1 MKNFEHISYKL
12 PNYGII
18 LFFLLNL
25 LAMIFYSGGT
35 HQNPELEYYKFT
47 QNYFSDLG
55 RTITMDGTQN
65 FFSSFIFNNS
75 LLMIGILF
83 ILFFYHLPNLFV
95 DNNISHNLSRI
106 GSWIAITSGFA
117 FAGIG
122 FTPSNLFLDSH
133 LFFVRWAFRSFLI
146 VSILFVFAINKSNE
160 WENKYAFVY
169 IIFSLILLSYILIM
183 DFGPDGRK
191 SLNGLIVQV
200 ISQKIIVAA
209 FIVSV
214 FFKSKG
220 ALKVYKLS

>member
-1 MKNFEHISYKL
+1 M
-12 PNYGII
+12 
-18 LFFLLNL
+18 
-25 LAMIFYSGGT
+25 
-35 HQNPELEYYKFT
+35 
-47 QNYFSDLG
+47 
-55 RTITMDGTQN
+55 
-65 FFSSFIFNNS
+65 
-75 LLMIGILF
+75 
-83 ILFFYHLPNLFV
+83 
-95 DNNISHNLSRI
+95 
-106 GSWIAITSGFA
+106 
-117 FAGIG
+117 
-122 FTPSNLFLDSH
+122 DSH